1 MPYLE
6 IAGTS
11 LHYLERGAGEPVV
24 LLHAYPLTA
33 ECFLPQLEAL
43 SDRFRVIVPDLPGFG
58 ASSPLEGPLSM
69 EALARSVLTLMDAI
83 GVPLATVGGVSLGGY
98 VAMALLREDPSRVK
112 GLALMDTQAVADDEA
127 AKAGRETA
135 AQAALDRGM
144 DAVVEAMLPRLLSTT
159 ATQPLRY
166 RVEAMIRQNR
176 ADRCAATLRAMA
188 LRPDSR
194 ELLSRFGGPSLVV
207 HGEDDTAVPRARA
220 DQMAD
225 LLSLQVTPIPR
236 AGHLAQL
243 ENPDAVNA
251 ALRGLLE
258 RAG

>member
-11 LHYLERGAGEPVV
+11 LHYLERGEGEPLV

-43 SDRFRVIVPDLPGFG
+43 SDHCRVIVPDLPGFG
-58 ASSPLEGPLSM
+58 GSSPLDGPPSM
-69 EALARSVLTLMDAI
+69 EALARSVLALMDAVGI
-83 GVPLATVGGVSLGGY
+83 PGATVGGVSLGGY

-112 GLALMDTQAVADDEA
+112 GLALIDTQAVADDAA
-127 AKAGRETA
+127 AKAGRETG

-144 DAVVEAMLPRLLSTT
+144 DAVVEAMLPKLLS
-159 ATQPLRY
+159 AAAPQPLRY

-176 ADRCAATLRAMA
+176 PDRCAATLRAMA

-194 ELLSRFGGPSLVV
+194 ELLSRFGGPALVV
-207 HGEDDTAVPRARA
+207 HGEDDTAVPRDRA
-220 DQMAD
+220 EQMAD
-225 LLSLQVTPIPR
+225 LLSTQLTPIAK
-236 AGHLAQL
+236 AGHLSQL
-243 ENPDAVNA
+243 ENPEAVNA

-258 RAG
+258 KVG